1 MYYLNFKKLRYCKS
15 EIAPKD
21 YDFTVADE
29 KTFEYPFK
37 KLNLREFN
45 KINDFCKYPLQERN
59 VRLIFSINYCYI
71 LENEICKQTFEI
83 TETTGFKIGLYF
95 GKDFNN
101 FFDNVTVEKNKKVLL
116 NTNDRK
122 VLNEFIASFCDC

>member
-29 KTFEYPFK
+29 E
-37 KLNLREFN
+37 
-45 KINDFCKYPLQERN
+45 
-59 VRLIFSINYCYI
+59 
-71 LENEICKQTFEI
+71 TFEI